1 GEVDVDPPIVAKLL
15 LGLLERSARL
25 LQPVLVD
32 RPYPSGGH
40 LGATPILVRDDP
52 RQAVGLP
59 PALPVTT
66 RLLGLLLDQLAM
78 LAPDVRPRRR
88 DGLAR
93 ELLLVLDGGLVV
105 TEAPGVP
112 PHRGVPHLADLV
124 HPLQEPAIVA
134 HHD

>member
-1 GEVDVDPPIVAKLL
+1 RHTSFSRDWSSDVCSSDLLRSPHVEVERSRGAVRRDQARGTQHPASGRHLRLGEVDVDPPIVAKLL
-15 LGLLERSARL
+15 LGLLERGARL

-78 LAPDVRPRRR
+78 
-88 DGLAR
+88 
-93 ELLLVLDGGLVV
+93 
-105 TEAPGVP
+105 
-112 PHRGVPHLADLV
+112 
-124 HPLQEPAIVA
+124 
-134 HHD
+134 